1 MTVRSVQPTAS
12 KSSPDIDCQTLSHH
26 ASDMQTQNEYRPP
39 QPQMNVAASKEDI
52 DNFFAGTNPLEKA
65 IKIEA
70 DYKSTQVEVY
80 YRNEEGKKVS
90 RFYNFY
96 PFVWCKATS
105 AAKLFKGDRRLIKEQ
120 LAAYGIGCCGLRT
133 TSDDGAEHPRLRDG
147 YRILFYARIPMSF
160 SHFQDFFTAGGRP
173 IYPKKGDLN
182 EGLKE
187 YICVSPNEQFMI
199 ETGIRLFKGYHDYND
214 LLRLIYDLETTG
226 LTPSQDMIDQL
237 GIRTNKGFE
246 KIITVGG
253 EGQEKFDNELGSIDE
268 FYRIVAEINPDIS
281 TGHNVENF
289 DRNFI
294 DVRAQ
299 VHGTTMGD
307 ISKKYL
313 GSPVYKK
320 KKDQVLKLGGE
331 VEYFKPTV
339 ARGINLTDSWF
350 AVRRAMA
357 IDSNMKS
364 AGLKYVTRYAKIQ
377 KPNRVYVPGK
387 YIGAT
392 WRDMSK
398 SYAFNDTDG
407 EWFHVTTETLNK
419 TYSVDDV
426 EHKRYTYDESAG
438 TLTNNETG
446 KVFQMVTGRYIVE
459 RYLLD
464 DLWEGDK
471 VEARYNATN
480 FLVCK
485 LLPVSFE
492 KACTMGTAAIWKYI
506 MLSWSFE
513 HGLGIPDLIEKTKF
527 TGGLSRLLQVGYAD
541 RIVKL
546 DYNSLYPSI
555 ILSYGISTPIDISN
569 AMSNMLEFV
578 LTQREYYKGKKA
590 EAGKRSSQLKEQIK
604 ACTDPEEK
612 ARLQALQFQADS
624 DKQRADNQ
632 QLQLKVLGNSFF
644 GSYSAGKLFPWSD
657 MICGERTTCTGRMC
671 LRLMIKHFSNI
682 ASFPIQGDDTPVEER
697 IQKYESYKPI
707 VGDSFTGDT
716 PFFIRKED
724 KITGQYF
731 IDIRPVAALMNDA
744 EAETDALGRTYDYS
758 EKEYEVLCRSGW
770 MKPSYIYRHGT
781 NKTIYEVS
789 DDSND
794 MSVEVTEDH
803 SLFNAE
809 QKKLKPSEIT
819 ESTELEY
826 FDGKE
831 IFSTFNTRMLTYAE
845 IRRIVFW
852 FNHCDKKV
860 TRIPLALL
868 NAEIDLKQRFL
879 SNIDKSL
886 ANLGHCSKT
895 ALAGIQFLQNC
906 VNAASCGC

>member
-1 MTVRSVQPTAS
+1 
-12 KSSPDIDCQTLSHH
+12 
-26 ASDMQTQNEYRPP
+26 MQQISEEFRPP
-39 QPQMNVAASKEDI
+39 QPQMNVASSKEDI
-52 DNFFAGTNPLEKA
+52 DKFFSGLNPLEKVV
-65 IKIEA
+65 KIEA
-70 DYKSTQVEVY
+70 DYKSSQVEVY
-80 YRNEEGKKVS
+80 YRNEEGKKIS

-105 AAKLFKGDRRLIKEQ
+105 AAKLFNGDRRRIKEQ

-133 TSDDGAEHPRLRDG
+133 TSDDGAEHPRMRDG

-160 SHFQDFFTAGGRP
+160 SRFQDFFSAAGRP
-173 IYPKKGDLN
+173 IYPRKGDIN

-226 LTPSQDMIDQL
+226 LTPTTDLIDQL

-246 KIITVGG
+246 KIITVEG
-253 EGQEKFDNELGSIDE
+253 EGQDKFDNELGCIDE
-268 FYRIVAEINPDIS
+268 FYRIVAEIDPDVS

-294 DVRAQ
+294 DARAQ

-307 ISKKYL
+307 ISKKHL

-339 ARGINLTDSWF
+339 AKGINLTDSWF

-364 AGLKYVTRYAKIQ
+364 ASLKYVTRYAKIQ

-387 YIGAT
+387 YIGST
-392 WRDMSK
+392 WRDMTQ
-398 SYAFNDTDG
+398 SYAFNDEDG
-407 EWFHVTTETLNK
+407 EWFHVTAETLAK
-419 TYSVDDV
+419 TYKVDDV
-426 EHKRYTYDESAG
+426 EHKRYTYDQETN

-446 KVFQMVTGRYIVE
+446 KQFQMVTGRYIVE

-513 HGLGIPDLIEKTKF
+513 HGLGIPELIEKTKF

-555 ILSYGISTPIDISN
+555 ILSYGISTPIDITN

-578 LTQREYYKGKKA
+578 LTQREFYKGKKS
-590 EAGKRSSQLKEQIK
+590 EAGKLSSKLKKQIEK
-604 ACTDPEEK
+604 CSDPAEK
-612 ARLQALQFQADS
+612 GRLKALQLQADS

-644 GSYSAGKLFPWSD
+644 GSYSAGQLFPWSD
-657 MICGERTTCTGRMC
+657 MICGEQTTCTGRMC

-682 ASFPIQGDDTPVEER
+682 ASYPIQGDSTPVEER
-697 IQKYESYKPI
+697 IMRYESYKPI

-716 PFFIRKED
+716 PFFIRKKSKD
-724 KITGQYF
+724 GYQ
-731 IDIRPVAALMNDA
+731 IDIRPVAALMDDSQS
-744 EAETDALGRTYDYS
+744 TIDALGRVYDYS
-758 EKEYEVLCRSGW
+758 KKEYEVLCRSGW
-770 MKPSYIYRHGT
+770 VEPSYIYRHGT
-781 NKTIYEVS
+781 NKTICEVT
-789 DDSND
+789 DGDET
-794 MSVEVTEDH
+794 MVEVTEDH
-803 SLFNAE
+803 SLFDSE
-809 QKKLKPSEIT
+809 QNKIKPSEIT
-819 ESTELEY
+819 AKTKLEY
-826 FDGKE
+826 YDNKQ
-831 IFSTFNTRMLTYAE
+831 IFVDFNNVNVTDAT
-845 IRRIVFW
+845 IRYVAAYIN
-852 FNHCDKKV
+852 NHKTKIS
-860 TRIPLALL
+860 RIPVAIL
-868 NAEIDLKQRFL
+868 NANIEAKRKFLDALDGSRF
-879 SNIDKSL
+879 NRQY
-886 ANLGHCSKT
+886 CTKT
-895 ALAGIQFLQNC
+895 ALAGIQYIQNC
-906 VNAASCGC
+906 VNAASSDC